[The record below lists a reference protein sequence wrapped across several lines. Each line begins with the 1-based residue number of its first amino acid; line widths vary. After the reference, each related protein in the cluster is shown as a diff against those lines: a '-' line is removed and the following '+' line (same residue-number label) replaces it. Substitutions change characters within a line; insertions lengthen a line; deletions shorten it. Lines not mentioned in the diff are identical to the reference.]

1 MAKLELVG
9 TVEIRE
15 RLGVSKARVHQIVN
29 TKGFPEPYAKVSGTT
44 IWLAR
49 DVEAWIA
56 KYRPPTG

>member
-29 TKGFPEPYAKVSGTT
+29 SKGFPEPYAKVSGTT

-49 DVEAWIA
+49 DVEAWIT
-56 KYRPPTG
+56 KYRPPAS